1 MASERVDRFTWPPK
15 APQRDAGGV
24 GVDPDATE
32 ATFIEIKPAE
42 GGGASRG
49 GGEGVARAETW
60 WESAERTW
68 LGVTTPPF
76 VQRAKE
82 AGFVPDAPEA
92 YCARC
97 GRTWTGGGHAGFGCG
112 GCEGETAPWNRIIR
126 VGEYEGLLGEVIRE
140 LKFQRWRRVGMDL
153 GTLMGAVLGAE
164 LRREGIKAERVVVM
178 PVPSHWFRRL
188 VRGVDHAAVL
198 ARAAA
203 EGAGVRYAEGLR
215 RRFRPPQGGLGGEA
229 RRANMRGTMELRRR
243 GGQAGAEEAELVVVV
258 DDVKTTGATLR
269 EASRAVGAG
278 GRGRGG
284 VNVWCLV
291 GAVAGGLV
299 V

>member
-1 MASERVDRFTWPPK
+1 MAEERVDRFIWPPK
-15 APQRDAGGV
+15 APQRDSGGV

-32 ATFIEIKPAE
+32 ATFIEIKDAE
-42 GGGASRG
+42 GGGGPRVG
-49 GGEGVARAETW
+49 REGAARAETW

-76 VQRAKE
+76 IQRAKE
-82 AGFVPDAPEA
+82 AGFEPDAPGS
-92 YCARC
+92 YCTRC
-97 GRTWTGGGHAGFGCG
+97 GRTWTGGGLAGFGCG

-164 LRREGIKAERVVVM
+164 LRREGINTERVVVM

-198 ARAAA
+198 ARAVAA
-203 EGAGVRYAEGLR
+203 GAAVRYEEGLK

-229 RRANMRGTMELRRR
+229 RRANVRGTMELRGR
-243 GGQAGAEEAELVVVV
+243 GDGGASGEAGLVVVV

-278 GRGRGG
+278 RKGRGG
-284 VNVWCLV
+284 GNVWCLV
-291 GAVAGGLV
+291 GAVAGEPV